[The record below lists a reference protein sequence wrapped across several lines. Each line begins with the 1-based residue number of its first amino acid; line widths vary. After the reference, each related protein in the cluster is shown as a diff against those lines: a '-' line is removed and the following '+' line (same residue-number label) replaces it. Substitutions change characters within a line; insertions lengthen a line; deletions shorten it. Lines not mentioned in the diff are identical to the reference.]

1 MPILLFD
8 ERYWRRVVN
17 FDAMVQEGV
26 ISLNDRDLV
35 RYVESAEAAWL
46 AICAHCGIGP
56 ALADGGS

>member
-1 MPILLFD
+1 MVRI
-8 ERYWRRVVN
+8 VN

-35 RYVESAEAAWL
+35 RYVESAEAARL

-56 ALADGGS
+56 ARADGGS

>member
-8 ERYWRRVVN
+8 ERYWRRIVN

-26 ISLNDRDLV
+26 ISLKDRDLV
-35 RYVESAEAAWL
+35 RYVESAEATWR
-46 AICAHCGIGP
+46 AICAHYDIDA